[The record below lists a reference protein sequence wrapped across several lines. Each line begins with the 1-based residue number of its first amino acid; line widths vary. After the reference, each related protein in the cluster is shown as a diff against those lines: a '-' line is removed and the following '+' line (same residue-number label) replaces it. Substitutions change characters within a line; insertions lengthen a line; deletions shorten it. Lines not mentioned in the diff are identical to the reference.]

1 MLLYGV
7 FILII
12 WFLRD
17 VTILTVRV
25 DKQNSRNARMKRRN
39 ILAQKSMKNKQK
51 VSSTSNGGESE
62 NCSQLS
68 TLEFNIS
75 KKNVRYDR
83 FNPRHIHYLFV
94 YCAIRNVK

>member
-17 VTILTVRV
+17 VTILIVSV

-51 VSSTSNGGESE
+51 LSSTSNGGESG
-62 NCSQLS
+62 NLSQLS
-68 TLEFNIS
+68 ILEINIS
-75 KKNVRYDR
+75 QNNFFLSEIK
-83 FNPRHIHYLFV
+83 
-94 YCAIRNVK
+94 